1 MLYSNDTLSLAPV
14 TSVVFLWTDTHLLM
28 LRLFFFDPN
37 SPCRNKMGDVR
48 FGLSET
54 GLAGSWR
61 SYTKG
66 TVVIAPEVL

>member
-1 MLYSNDTLSLAPV
+1 MLYSNDTLSLVPRPP
-14 TSVVFLWTDTHLLM
+14 VVFLRTDTYLLM

-37 SPCRNKMGDVR
+37 SPCRNRMGDVR

-61 SYTKG
+61 S
-66 TVVIAPEVL
+66 

>member
-1 MLYSNDTLSLAPV
+1 M
-14 TSVVFLWTDTHLLM
+14 VFLRTDTHLLM

-37 SPCRNKMGDVR
+37 SPCRNRMGDVR
-48 FGLSET
+48 FGLSEA